1 MYLLWGDLG
10 SARISTNVC
19 HRINQQF
26 PRRIFCWVLAS
37 RGWLW
42 KSFRFSHQSTRAPP
56 TWVHM
61 IWWVMMKAQVD
72 GRKASPSSSACTALP
87 LAQEWRFAGSCCAHK
102 ALLVP
107 LACRDPRVSSAPEGE
122 TNKKAPL
129 SHAEAALWH
138 VCLFFTTG
146 LRSSLR
152 RGMTERTDFRNRAS
166 GKQNCCC
173 FKLCIYIFFKFK
185 CHFHPLLASGGFP
198 PLLSSLDSE
207 LFVLCCC
214 INTFWAKLKKAATN
228 NRHITHYIYIA
239 AWVTIFRDNIY
250 IL

>member
-1 MYLLWGDLG
+1 MYLLWGDLR

-19 HRINQQF
+19 HQINQQF

-42 KSFRFSHQSTRAPP
+42 KSFRPGHQSTP
-56 TWVHM
+56 TWVHV

-72 GRKASPSSSACTALP
+72 ERKAPLSSSACTALP
-87 LAQEWRFAGSCCAHK
+87 SAHEWRFAGSCCAHK

-129 SHAEAALWH
+129 SHTEAALWH
-138 VCLFFTTG
+138 VCLFFPTG

-166 GKQNCCC
+166 GKQNYCC
-173 FKLCIYIFFKFK
+173 FKIYIYVLVFFSSSNAISL
-185 CHFHPLLASGGFP
+185 CLLVVGFP
-198 PLLSSLDSE
+198 PF
-207 LFVLCCC
+207 FVL
-214 INTFWAKLKKAATN
+214 FKAL
-228 NRHITHYIYIA
+228 RPVLLYQHILSENQENCH
-239 AWVTIFRDNIY
+239 
-250 IL
+250 